1 MLVKIIRT
9 ADEWLNPAQIIERN
23 KLVGYTVEWIADNVK
38 FPRENLWEI
47 SGKPEAET
55 LADFA
60 ILSPEV
66 FTSEWPEYVDNYDTV
81 QILKNNKF
89 TKLQIRRAMRSLG
102 IEAIL
107 DGLLTNEAFAKD
119 WADAIEI
126 DLSDP
131 LTAQA
136 LSYVN
141 VDINAV
147 KIAIANL

>member
-1 MLVKIIRT
+1 MKYAIIKNGKVANVIE
-9 ADEWLNPAQIIERN
+9 ADEADEAS
-23 KLVGYTVEWIADNVK
+23 VAVIADRLGAIAVQSETAGKGMSYVNGEFIAVIA
-38 FPRENLWEI
+38 PTAEEI
-47 SGKPEAET
+47 QHTA
-55 LADFA
+55 A
-60 ILSPEV
+60 IA
-66 FTSEWPEYVDNYDTV
+66 
-81 QILKNNKF
+81 KNKF

-119 WADAIEI
+119 WTDAIEI

-131 LTAQA
+131 MTAQA

-147 KIAIANL
+147 KIAISNL